1 MQTLNTPRLTIRPLE
16 EADLGAFHLIC
27 GDAKAMQF
35 MGDGKPLTL
44 EQTQKWI
51 AVSQQN
57 YMLHKRGCM
66 AVIERATNAFIGFCG
81 LVVGDR
87 QHIELIY
94 AFAPQV
100 WGCGYATEAGAA
112 MVVYGRE
119 FIPEI
124 IATVYPEN
132 AASLRVLEKIGFRQ
146 THVDADDSGVETA
159 FFLLEQ
165 AVPENLVSA

>member
-1 MQTLNTPRLTIRPLE
+1 MQPLTTPRLTIRPLE
-16 EADLGAFHLIC
+16 ESDLGVFHLIC

-57 YMLHKRGCM
+57 YALYRRGCM
-66 AVIERATNAFIGFCG
+66 AVIEDATKAFIGFCG
-81 LVVGDR
+81 LVKGEGE
-87 QHIELIY
+87 HIELIY
-94 AFAPQV
+94 AFTPEV
-100 WGCGYATEAGAA
+100 WGRGYATEAGAA
-112 MVVYGRE
+112 TVAYGRE

-132 AASLRVLEKIGFRQ
+132 TASLRVLEKIGFRQ
-146 THVDADDSGVETA
+146 THVSTDEHGVETV

-165 AVPENLVSA
+165 AVPEDRISA